1 MVVTVPGRGAASVTV
16 PGRGAASVTV
26 PGRGAA
32 SVTVPGRGAASVTPP
47 LLLHLAMASFLSGC
61 CGLHIVDL
69 VVPEV
74 IQNGSRSSVVLDCA
88 YRYERYE
95 QEGLVVKWFWNN
107 EPEAVYQWIPG
118 KMPEAMGILKGR
130 VNLEYPATRDKY
142 SKHRA
147 LEILHPTTNLTGSFT
162 CRVSS
167 FHEEDF
173 ASKKMIVYAPA
184 TSMNMSYSRPAT
196 GSVNISC
203 DAHGMF
209 PEPHLLLYKGASKRT
224 RSSVEAEVEVLE
236 GEEGF
241 SIYLEAVLEDRSL
254 RHETIFECVLLI
266 PGTEYQV
273 RRSIIY
279 FPGHDAY
286 SSYGRARVAGAS
298 PLLVMLL
305 LLPRLLL
312 LLQPPAATSLLAPLL
327 GALS

>member
-1 MVVTVPGRGAASVTV
+1 T
-16 PGRGAASVTV
+16 
-26 PGRGAA
+26 
-32 SVTVPGRGAASVTPP
+32 
-47 LLLHLAMASFLSGC
+47 GC
-61 CGLHIVDL
+61 RGLHIVDL

-95 QEGLVVKWFWNN
+95 QDGLVVKWFWNN

-118 KMPEAMGILKGR
+118 KNPEAIGILKGR
-130 VNLEYPATRDKY
+130 VNLDYLASGDHY

-184 TSMNMSYSRPAT
+184 TSMNMSYSKPT
-196 GSVNISC
+196 SSSVNISC
-203 DAHGMF
+203 DAHGIY
-209 PEPHLLLYKGASKRT
+209 PEPRLLLFKGASKRT
-224 RSSVEAEVEVLE
+224 RSLVKEAEVEVVE
-236 GEEGF
+236 TEEEAEGF
-241 SIYLEAVLEDRSL
+241 SVYLEAVLEDRTL

-279 FPGHDAY
+279 FPGYDAYDAY
-286 SSYGRARVAGAS
+286 S
-298 PLLVMLL
+298 
-305 LLPRLLL
+305 
-312 LLQPPAATSLLAPLL
+312 
-327 GALS
+327 